1 MRSRVGGWC
10 KLDFRLILASNWGH
24 DTGRGSFSVPSQ
36 AGRNVP
42 TCLGRKSILYVIQ
55 RTGHCK
61 DVSFILIKNQ
71 FIFYLDFIII
81 NNIDVKLNIYIPNIS
96 PELILLGSTGLTDFG
111 IRWV

>member
-1 MRSRVGGWC
+1 MIIKKIKNCACVQGGGC

-55 RTGHCK
+55 QPGQSSS
-61 DVSFILIKNQ
+61 DSIL
-71 FIFYLDFIII
+71 D
-81 NNIDVKLNIYIPNIS
+81 
-96 PELILLGSTGLTDFG
+96 
-111 IRWV
+111 